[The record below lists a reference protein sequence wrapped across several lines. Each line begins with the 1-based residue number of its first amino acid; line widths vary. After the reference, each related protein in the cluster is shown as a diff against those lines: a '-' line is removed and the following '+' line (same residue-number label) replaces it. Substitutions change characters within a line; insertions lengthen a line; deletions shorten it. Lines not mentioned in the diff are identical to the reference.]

1 MERPAGVAAI
11 GIYYLIVGAYACAFA
26 ALKLITSG
34 SFDLPV
40 GAPLWNELEFYGEW
54 RALAFGVLWCLIGW
68 GLLRLQR
75 WARWAGMLGMVPAIF
90 LLVAPI
96 SMARIG
102 LRLLWYGLLIA
113 LHAAAGFYLA
123 QAPTAL
129 DAFDQVRS
137 KRDDEKK

>member
-54 RALAFGVLWCLIGW
+54 RALAFGVLSCLIGW

-129 DAFDQVRS
+129 DAFD
-137 KRDDEKK
+137 